1 MIGTTMKPQ
10 ANVITISQIDI
21 AQTQARARV
30 NRFLL
35 SEVGSQFAAGEAEL
49 ERVTNNWK
57 IPILL
62 VTPGFVA
69 GQVGE
74 VYVSW
79 QTHEITSHTAIEQIY
94 AEAETLK
101 KRHDAEIQAAFLQT
115 RN

>member
-1 MIGTTMKPQ
+1 MMKSPTAAIATNQ
-10 ANVITISQIDI
+10 LDI
-21 AQTQARARV
+21 AKAQARARV

-35 SEVGSQFAAGEAEL
+35 SAVGSQFAAGNAEID
-49 ERVTNNWK
+49 RVTNDWK

-74 VYVSW
+74 ACVSW
-79 QTHEITSHTAIEQIY
+79 HTHEIISHTLVEQIY

-101 KRHDAEIQAAFLQT
+101 QRYDAEIQAAFLQAGN
-115 RN
+115 R

>member
-1 MIGTTMKPQ
+1 MRPQTTIVTTNQ
-10 ANVITISQIDI
+10 LDI
-21 AQTQARARV
+21 AKVQARARV

-35 SEVGSQFAAGEAEL
+35 AEVGSQFAAGEAEFD
-49 ERVTNNWK
+49 RITNHWK

-74 VYVSW
+74 VWLSW
-79 QTHEITSHTAIEQIY
+79 QNHEIVSHTALEQIY

-101 KRHDAEIQAAFLQT
+101 ARHDAEIQAAFLQAG
-115 RN
+115 NP